1 MYAVSKGRGY
11 DNVIVTNLDTNA
23 SVNIGHITMNILSLL
38 EEDGYKFNKD
48 EEDSLN
54 SYDKWT
60 LNVSNETA
68 TKLMNL
74 AFGIKKPIRT
84 KEIKIHK
91 IEQKKNNK
99 EIDAMDVLLGLANYN
114 QKGELLWK
122 NGKTLKVMK
131 DFIK

>member
-60 LNVSNETA
+60 LNVSGEVGV
-68 TKLMNL
+68 KLISL
-74 AFGIKKPIRT
+74 ALPINKPKRDQSKKS
-84 KEIKIHK
+84 
-91 IEQKKNNK
+91 EQKKKKHQN
-99 EIDAMDVLLGLANYN
+99 IDAYDVLLGLASY
-114 QKGELLWK
+114 
-122 NGKTLKVMK
+122 
-131 DFIK
+131 

>member
-23 SVNIGHITMNILSLL
+23 SVNIGHITMSILSLL

-60 LNVSNETA
+60 LNVSGEVGV
-68 TKLMNL
+68 KLISL
-74 AFGIKKPIRT
+74 ALPINKPKRDQSKKS
-84 KEIKIHK
+84 
-91 IEQKKNNK
+91 EQKKKHQN
-99 EIDAMDVLLGLANYN
+99 IDAYDVLLGLASY
-114 QKGELLWK
+114 
-122 NGKTLKVMK
+122 
-131 DFIK
+131 

>member
-68 TKLMNL
+68 TKLMKL
-74 AFGIKKPIRT
+74 AFDIKKPIRT

-99 EIDAMDVLLGLANYN
+99 EIDAMDVLLGLASYN
-114 QKGELLWK
+114 
-122 NGKTLKVMK
+122 
-131 DFIK
+131 